1 MLDKI
6 ENYQL
11 GILIQLYQ
19 KQLRDL
25 QLPEEGEQG
34 NPSYNS
40 NKDNMVN
47 ILKILCY
54 VYENKYMKS
63 VPH

>member
-25 QLPEEGEQG
+25 QLPDRQE
-34 NPSYNS
+34 
-40 NKDNMVN
+40 
-47 ILKILCY
+47 
-54 VYENKYMKS
+54 
-63 VPH
+63 

>member
-25 QLPEEGEQG
+25 QLPDRQ
-34 NPSYNS
+34 
-40 NKDNMVN
+40 
-47 ILKILCY
+47 
-54 VYENKYMKS
+54 
-63 VPH
+63 